1 MKPHSILLLDDDAWT
16 ADTALEMLRFQ
27 GFRAEW
33 ASSIAD
39 ALQKLAAHPFDLIL
53 LDLDLGEER
62 GESLVDEAEQNHV
75 RLPPVLIVSGE
86 GNEEGSAAAER
97 IGAIG
102 FLRKPYVVR
111 DLLDRLANA
120 PESRAI

>member
-27 GFRAEW
+27 GFHAEW
-33 ASSIAD
+33 ASTISN
-39 ALQKLAAHPFDLIL
+39 ALQKLAAHAFDLVL

-62 GESLVDEAEQNHV
+62 GESLIAEAEQNHLK
-75 RLPPVLIVSGE
+75 LPSILIVSAE
-86 GNEEGSAAAER
+86 SSEEGAAATDR

-111 DLLDRLANA
+111 DLLDQLARMPA
-120 PESRAI
+120 PRAD

>member
-27 GFRAEW
+27 GFHAEW
-33 ASSIAD
+33 APTISD
-39 ALQKLAAHPFDLIL
+39 ALQKLSAHPFDLVL
-53 LDLDLGEER
+53 LDLDLGDER
-62 GESLVDEAEQNHV
+62 GESLIAEAEQNHV
-75 RLPPVLIVSGE
+75 ELPSILIVSGE
-86 GNEEGSAAAER
+86 SSEEGAAVTDR

-111 DLLDRLANA
+111 DLLDQLARM
-120 PESRAI
+120 PESRAN

>member
-16 ADTALEMLRFQ
+16 AETALEMLRFQ

-39 ALQKLAAHPFDLIL
+39 ALEKLAAQPFDLVL
-53 LDLDLGEER
+53 LDLDLGDER
-62 GESLVDEAEQNHV
+62 GEALIGEAEQNHV
-75 RLPPVLIVSGE
+75 RLPPVLVVSAE
-86 GNEEGSAAAER
+86 ASDEGSAAAER

-111 DLLDRLANA
+111 DLLDRLAQA

>member
-16 ADTALEMLRFQ
+16 AETALEMLRFQ
-27 GFRAEW
+27 GFKAEW
-33 ASSIAD
+33 APSIAE
-39 ALQKLAAHPFDLIL
+39 ALQKLAVQPFDLLL

-62 GESLVDEAEQNHV
+62 GESLIPEAEQNQV
-75 RLPPVLIVSGE
+75 KLPPVLIVSAE
-86 GNEEGSAAAER
+86 ASEESSAAAER

-111 DLLDRLANA
+111 DLLDRLAQT
-120 PESRAI
+120 PGSRAI

>member
-27 GFRAEW
+27 GFHAEW
-33 ASSIAD
+33 ASTISD
-39 ALQKLAAHPFDLIL
+39 ALQKLHGQTFDLVL
-53 LDLDLGEER
+53 LDLDLGDER
-62 GESLVDEAEQNHV
+62 GESLIAEAEQNHV
-75 RLPPVLIVSGE
+75 KLPPVLVVSAE
-86 GNEEGSAAAER
+86 GSEEGSAAAGR

-111 DLLDRLANA
+111 DLLDQLARV
-120 PESRAI
+120 PERRAD

>member
-33 ASSIAD
+33 APTIAD
-39 ALQKLAAHPFDLIL
+39 ALQKLSAQTFDLVL
-53 LDLDLGEER
+53 LDLDLGDER
-62 GESLVDEAEQNHV
+62 GESLIAEAEQNHV
-75 RLPPVLIVSGE
+75 KLPPVLVVSAE
-86 GNEEGSAAAER
+86 ASEEGKAAADR
-97 IGAIG
+97 MGAIG

-111 DLLDRLANA
+111 DLL
-120 PESRAI
+120 EHMSHT